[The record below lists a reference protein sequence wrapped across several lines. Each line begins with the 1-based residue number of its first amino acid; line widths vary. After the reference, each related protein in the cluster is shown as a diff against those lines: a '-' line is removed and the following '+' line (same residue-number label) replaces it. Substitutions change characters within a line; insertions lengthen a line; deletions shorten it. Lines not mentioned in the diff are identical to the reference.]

1 MTERNVKEQSLQTS
15 ATNNSP
21 LQTSATVDLSPAL
34 ATYFER
40 MQMQTAVSERT
51 PKERRKHLAQANGA
65 EKAAR
70 VIKGFWLADI
80 QAAEGRPAM
89 LSAATDAQIGV
100 RTADYAVAQFNLFN
114 QFNDLDVLDALG
126 TIDPSKFAELR
137 FDREEWIA
145 LAQGE
150 QVQGMTLD
158 VVADSTVRELK
169 QKQREWRDEHDL
181 KLQQERERNQ
191 QLSVELDTAQ
201 ARIKALESGVEERNQ
216 RNPLPP
222 WYRYLRNDVHTA
234 TEAMAQQLIE
244 LERLANE
251 WVIGASR
258 ATENDESLARMAAGS
273 VYHNLAGVVA
283 QGQAVLKR
291 LVQACGE
298 EIASEDDLLLLRAD
312 DDELQHL
319 ARTRAQIIRD
329 IEADKAAR
337 RHARETEHLNKPRGR
352 GRPTGSKDKKPRQ
365 RREG

>member
-1 MTERNVKEQSLQTS
+1 MMAVYRFAVR
-15 ATNNSP
+15 
-21 LQTSATVDLSPAL
+21 L
-34 ATYFER
+34 A
-40 MQMQTAVSERT
+40 QLDAVSS
-51 PKERRKHLAQANGA
+51 LAELGA
-65 EKAAR
+65 HK
-70 VIKGFWLADI
+70 
-80 QAAEGRPAM
+80 M
-89 LSAATDAQIGV
+89 LSFQDWDDDEIRALTSGEEV
-100 RTADYAVAQFNLFN
+100 RGLTY
-114 QFNDLDVLDALG
+114 
-126 TIDPSKFAELR
+126 
-137 FDREEWIA
+137 
-145 LAQGE
+145 E
-150 QVQGMTLD
+150 QVAEVTKQ
-158 VVADSTVRELK
+158 ELLNH
-169 QKQREWRDEHDL
+169 QRAWRDEHDL

-191 QLSVELDTAQ
+191 LLSVELDTAQ
-201 ARIKALESGVEERNQ
+201 ARIKALEAGVDERNQ

-222 WYRYLRNDVHTA
+222 WYRYLRNDVHA
-234 TEAMAQQLIE
+234 STEAMAQQLIE

-258 ATENDESLARMAAGS
+258 ATEDEESLARMAAGS

-291 LVQACGE
+291 LVQSCGE

-319 ARTRAQIIRD
+319 ARNRAQIIRD